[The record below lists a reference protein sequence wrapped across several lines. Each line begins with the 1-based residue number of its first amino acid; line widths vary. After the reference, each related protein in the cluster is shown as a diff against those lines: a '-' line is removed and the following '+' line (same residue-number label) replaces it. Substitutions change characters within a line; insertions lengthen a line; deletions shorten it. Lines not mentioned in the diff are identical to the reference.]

1 MKTLTLKNGKAFDFR
16 DTSTINTLVYD
27 CTTFAAL
34 DAIKTEFEVADNLIG
49 GTFDGENISQV
60 VYTGA
65 QVELGT
71 DGAIV
76 ARFTTRAYTN
86 DEVVNQ
92 RLSDL
97 EDAFADLM
105 TTQE

>member
-1 MKTLTLKNGKAFDFR
+1 MKTLKFKDGKTFDFI
-16 DTSTINTLVYD
+16 DTSTINTLVFY
-27 CTTFAAL
+27 AAAFSDL
-34 DAIKTEFEVADNLIG
+34 DAIKTEFEKADNLIG
-49 GTFDGENISQV
+49 GIFDRVPISET

-65 QVELGT
+65 QVELAA

-86 DEVVNQ
+86 EEIVNQ

-97 EDAFADLM
+97 EDTVAELI
-105 TTQE
+105 

>member
-1 MKTLTLKNGKAFDFR
+1 MKTLKFKDGVSFDFR
-16 DTSTINTLVYD
+16 DTSTINTLVFD
-27 CTTFAAL
+27 ATAFSAL
-34 DAIKTEFEVADNLIG
+34 DAIKTEFEKADKLIG
-49 GTFDGENISQV
+49 GTFDGEPVTEV

-86 DEVVNQ
+86 DEIVNQ

-97 EDAFADLM
+97 EDTVAELI
-105 TTQE
+105 

>member
-1 MKTLTLKNGKAFDFR
+1 MKTLTFKNGKAFDFR

-34 DAIKTEFEVADNLIG
+34 DAIKAQFEVADNLIG
-49 GTFDGENISQV
+49 GTFDGEPINEV

-86 DEVVNQ
+86 DEIVNQ

-97 EDAFADLM
+97 EDTVAELI
-105 TTQE
+105 

>member
-1 MKTLTLKNGKAFDFR
+1 MKTLKFKNGKTFDFR

-34 DAIKTEFEVADNLIG
+34 DAIKAEFEKANNLIG
-49 GTFDGENISQV
+49 GTFAGDPISET

-65 QVELGT
+65 QVELAA
-71 DGAIV
+71 DGPIV

-86 DEVVNQ
+86 EEIVNQ

-97 EDAFADLM
+97 EDTVAELI
-105 TTQE
+105 

>member
-1 MKTLTLKNGKAFDFR
+1 MKTLTFKNGKAFDFR
-16 DTSTINTLVYD
+16 DTSTINTLVFD
-27 CTTFAAL
+27 ATTFAAL
-34 DAIKTEFEVADNLIG
+34 DAIKVEFEKADNLIG
-49 GTFDGENISQV
+49 GVFDGENISQV

-86 DEVVNQ
+86 DEIVNQ

-97 EDAFADLM
+97 EDTVAELI
-105 TTQE
+105 

>member
-1 MKTLTLKNGKAFDFR
+1 MKTLTFKNGKAFDFR

-34 DAIKTEFEVADNLIG
+34 DAIKTQFEVADNLVG
-49 GTFDGENISQV
+49 GTFDGESISGV

-65 QVELGT
+65 QVELAA

-86 DEVVNQ
+86 EEIVNQ

-97 EDAFADLM
+97 EDTVAELI
-105 TTQE
+105 

>member
-1 MKTLTLKNGKAFDFR
+1 MKTLKFKNGKTFDFR

-27 CTTFAAL
+27 CTAFADL
-34 DAIKTEFEVADNLIG
+34 DFIKAQFEVADNLIG
-49 GTFDGENISQV
+49 GTFGGEPITEV

-86 DEVVNQ
+86 DEIVNQ

-97 EDAFADLM
+97 EDTVAELI
-105 TTQE
+105 

>member
-1 MKTLTLKNGKAFDFR
+1 MKTLTFKNGKAFDFR

-34 DAIKTEFEVADNLIG
+34 DTIKTEFEKADNLIG
-49 GTFDGENISQV
+49 GVFDGENISET

-65 QVELGT
+65 QVELAA

-76 ARFTTRAYTN
+76 ARFTTRAYTA
-86 DEVVNQ
+86 DEIRDQ
-92 RLSDL
+92 RITDL
-97 EDAFADLM
+97 EDAMADLIA
-105 TTQE
+105 

>member
-1 MKTLTLKNGKAFDFR
+1 MKTLKFKDGVSFDFR
-16 DTSTINTLVYD
+16 DTSTINTLVFD
-27 CTTFAAL
+27 ATTFSAL
-34 DAIKTEFEVADNLIG
+34 DAIKTEFEKAGNLIG
-49 GTFDGENISQV
+49 GVFDGENISQV

-76 ARFTTRAYTN
+76 ARFTTREYTN
-86 DEVVNQ
+86 DEIVNQ

-97 EDAFADLM
+97 EDTVAELI
-105 TTQE
+105 

>member
-1 MKTLTLKNGKAFDFR
+1 MKTLKFKNGKTFDFR

-27 CTTFAAL
+27 CTAFADL
-34 DAIKTEFEVADNLIG
+34 DFIKAQFEVADNLIG
-49 GTFDGENISQV
+49 GTFDGEPINGV

-65 QVELGT
+65 QVELAA

-86 DEVVNQ
+86 EEIVNQ

-97 EDAFADLM
+97 EDTVSELI
-105 TTQE
+105 

>member
-1 MKTLTLKNGKAFDFR
+1 MKKLVFKNGKEFSFR

-34 DAIKTEFEVADNLIG
+34 DAIKAQFEVADNLIG
-49 GTFDGENISQV
+49 GTFDGDPITEV

-71 DGAIV
+71 DGKIV
-76 ARFTTRAYTN
+76 ARFTVRDLTEK
-86 DEVVNQ
+86 EVLEQ
-92 RLSDL
+92 RVSDL
-97 EDAFADLM
+97 EDAMADLIA
-105 TTQE
+105 

>member
-1 MKTLTLKNGKAFDFR
+1 MKTLKFKDGVSFDFR
-16 DTSTINTLVYD
+16 DTSTINTFVFD
-27 CTTFAAL
+27 ATAFSAL
-34 DAIKTEFEVADNLIG
+34 DAIKTEFEKADNLIG
-49 GTFDGENISQV
+49 GVFDGENISQV

-86 DEVVNQ
+86 DEIVNQ

-97 EDAFADLM
+97 EDTVAELI
-105 TTQE
+105 

>member
-1 MKTLTLKNGKAFDFR
+1 MKTLTFKNGKAFDFR

-34 DAIKTEFEVADNLIG
+34 DAIKTEFEKADNLIG
-49 GTFDGENISQV
+49 GVFDGENISET

-65 QVELGT
+65 QVELAA

-86 DEVVNQ
+86 EEIVNQ

-97 EDAFADLM
+97 EDTVAELI
-105 TTQE
+105 

>member
-1 MKTLTLKNGKAFDFR
+1 MKTLTFKNGKTFDFR
-16 DTSTINTLVYD
+16 DTSTINTLVFD
-27 CTTFAAL
+27 ATTFAAL
-34 DAIKTEFEVADNLIG
+34 DAIKTQFEVADNLIG
-49 GTFDGENISQV
+49 GTFGGEPISET

-65 QVELGT
+65 QVELAA

-86 DEVVNQ
+86 EEIVNQ

-97 EDAFADLM
+97 EDTVAELI
-105 TTQE
+105 

>member
-1 MKTLTLKNGKAFDFR
+1 MKTLKFKDGVSFEFR
-16 DTSTINTLVYD
+16 DTSTINTLVFD
-27 CTTFAAL
+27 ATAFSAL
-34 DAIKTEFEVADNLIG
+34 DAIKTEFEKADNLIG
-49 GTFDGENISQV
+49 GVFDGENISET

-65 QVELGT
+65 QVELAA

-86 DEVVNQ
+86 DEIVNQ

-97 EDAFADLM
+97 EDTVAELI
-105 TTQE
+105 

>member
-1 MKTLTLKNGKAFDFR
+1 MKTLKFKNGKTFDFR

-27 CTTFAAL
+27 CTAFADL
-34 DAIKTEFEVADNLIG
+34 DFIKAQFEVADNLIG
-49 GTFDGENISQV
+49 GTFNGEPISET

-65 QVELGT
+65 QVELAA

-86 DEVVNQ
+86 EEIVNQ

-97 EDAFADLM
+97 EDTVAELI
-105 TTQE
+105 

>member
-1 MKTLTLKNGKAFDFR
+1 MKKLVFKNGRAFDFR
-16 DTSTINTLVYD
+16 DTSTINTLVFD
-27 CTTFAAL
+27 ATTFAAL
-34 DAIKTEFEVADNLIG
+34 DAIKAEFEVADNLIG
-49 GTFDGENISQV
+49 GTFNGEPISET

-65 QVELGT
+65 QVELSA

-86 DEVVNQ
+86 EEIVNQ

-97 EDAFADLM
+97 EDTVAELI
-105 TTQE
+105 

>member
-1 MKTLTLKNGKAFDFR
+1 MKTLTFKNGKAFDFR

-34 DAIKTEFEVADNLIG
+34 DAIKTQFEVADNLIG
-49 GTFDGENISQV
+49 GTFAGDPISET

-65 QVELGT
+65 QVELAA

-86 DEVVNQ
+86 EENVNQ

-97 EDAFADLM
+97 EDTVAELI
-105 TTQE
+105 

>member
-1 MKTLTLKNGKAFDFR
+1 MKTLKFKNGKTFDFR
-16 DTSTINTLVYD
+16 DTSTINTLVFD
-27 CTTFAAL
+27 ATTFAAL
-34 DAIKTEFEVADNLIG
+34 DAIKTQFEVADNLIG
-49 GTFDGENISQV
+49 GTFDGEPISET

-65 QVELGT
+65 QVELAA

-86 DEVVNQ
+86 EEIVNQ

-97 EDAFADLM
+97 EDTVAELI
-105 TTQE
+105 

>member
-1 MKTLTLKNGKAFDFR
+1 MKTLKFKNGKTFDFR

-27 CTTFAAL
+27 CTAFAAL
-34 DAIKTEFEVADNLIG
+34 DAIKTEFEKADNLIG
-49 GTFDGENISQV
+49 GVFDGENISET

-65 QVELGT
+65 QVELAA

-86 DEVVNQ
+86 EEIVNQ

-97 EDAFADLM
+97 EDTVAELI
-105 TTQE
+105 

>member
-1 MKTLTLKNGKAFDFR
+1 MKTLTFKNGKAFDFR
-16 DTSTINTLVYD
+16 DTSTINTLVFD
-27 CTTFAAL
+27 ATTFAAL
-34 DAIKTEFEVADNLIG
+34 DAIKTEFEKADNLIG
-49 GTFDGENISQV
+49 GVFDGENISQI

-65 QVELGT
+65 QVELAA

-86 DEVVNQ
+86 DEIVNQ

-97 EDAFADLM
+97 EDTVAELI
-105 TTQE
+105 

>member
-1 MKTLTLKNGKAFDFR
+1 MKTLKFKDGISFDFR

-34 DAIKTEFEVADNLIG
+34 DAIKTQFEVADNLIG
-49 GTFDGENISQV
+49 GTFAGDPISET

-65 QVELGT
+65 QVELAA

-86 DEVVNQ
+86 DEIVNQ

-97 EDAFADLM
+97 EDTVAELV
-105 TTQE
+105 

>member
-1 MKTLTLKNGKAFDFR
+1 MKTLTFKNGKAFDFR
-16 DTSTINTLVYD
+16 DTSTINTLVFD
-27 CTTFAAL
+27 ATAFSAL
-34 DAIKTEFEVADNLIG
+34 DAIKAEFEKADNLIG
-49 GTFDGENISQV
+49 GTFDGEPISET

-65 QVELGT
+65 QVELAA

-86 DEVVNQ
+86 EEIVNQ

-97 EDAFADLM
+97 EDTVAELI
-105 TTQE
+105 